1 MLSVKPEKFSHPEYC
16 IICQDWQKD
25 HTSYSCTN
33 LICKLCKK
41 PGHVKMVC
49 PDLLTIIQ
57 VKQEPIEIKKIK
69 QEKSF
74 DVKTAEENKIVKIKA
89 ESFDNVKIK
98 KEPTDEKTGK
108 KLFGF
113 DKHEED
119 ILDFITSKKFDA
131 DALQPILK
139 SKKSCNFTF

>member
-1 MLSVKPEKFSHPEYC
+1 
-16 IICQDWQKD
+16 
-25 HTSYSCTN
+25 
-33 LICKLCKK
+33 
-41 PGHVKMVC
+41 MVC

-108 KLFGF
+108 KMFGF
-113 DKHEED
+113 DEHEED

-131 DALQPILK
+131 EALQPILK